1 MFDVSCTIEKLK
13 YEVIEMCR
21 RKGWGDDGIQNPQH
35 VTMAMMVETMELL
48 EHFADMSD
56 DMADDLLSGGANGLR
71 YEIAEEMS
79 DVLMY
84 SMQLMYT
91 MKVDVSREISDT
103 YTDGTTTIAQ
113 LKEFVEE
120 SGAGVKEQAMNVGVK
135 ARFVLEVFQWMND
148 MQVAALVR
156 GEAPAKC
163 AEAGSAFAEMFRE
176 VLRLANMLNIDIA
189 GSIARKIAIVDK
201 RVYPDDDPVR

>member
-1 MFDVSCTIEKLK
+1 MLDISCTIGKLK

-35 VTMAMMVETMELL
+35 VAMAMMVEAMELL

-56 DMADDLLSGGANGLR
+56 DMADELMAGGANGLR
-71 YEIAEEMS
+71 YEIAEELS

-91 MKVDVSREISDT
+91 LKVDVSREIADI
-103 YTDGTTTIAQ
+103 YTDSATTIAE
-113 LKEFVEE
+113 LKAYTEE
-120 SGAGVKEQAMNVGVK
+120 SSAGLKEQAMNVGIK

-148 MQVAALVR
+148 NDVAALVR
-156 GEAPAKC
+156 GEKPAKN
-163 AEAGSAFAEMFRE
+163 AEAGSAFGEMFRE
-176 VLRLANMLNIDIA
+176 VLRLANMLRIDIS

-201 RVYPDDDPVR
+201 RVYPEDDPVR

>member
-1 MFDVSCTIEKLK
+1 MLDISCTIGKLK

-35 VTMAMMVETMELL
+35 VAMAMMVEAMELL
-48 EHFADMSD
+48 E
-56 DMADDLLSGGANGLR
+56 DMADELMAGGANGLR
-71 YEIAEEMS
+71 YEIAEELS

-91 MKVDVSREISDT
+91 LKVDVSREIADI
-103 YTDGTTTIAQ
+103 YTDSATTIAE
-113 LKEFVEE
+113 LKAYTEE
-120 SGAGVKEQAMNVGVK
+120 SSAGLKEQAMNVGIK

-148 MQVAALVR
+148 NDVAALVR
-156 GEAPAKC
+156 GEKPAKN
-163 AEAGSAFAEMFRE
+163 AEAGSAFGEMFRE
-176 VLRLANMLNIDIA
+176 VLRLANMLRIDIS

-201 RVYPDDDPVR
+201 RVYPEDDPVR

>member
-1 MFDVSCTIEKLK
+1 MCDISWTISKLK

-21 RKGWGDDGIQNPQH
+21 RKGWGQDGIQNPQH
-35 VTMAMMVETMELL
+35 VSMAMMVETMELL

-56 DMADDLLSGGANGLR
+56 DMAEDLMNGGADGLR

-91 MKVDVSREISDT
+91 MKVDVSKEISDSF
-103 YTDGTTTIAQ
+103 TDGNNTIAQ
-113 LKEFVEE
+113 LKAYVRE
-120 SGAGVKEQAMNVGVK
+120 SGAGLKEQAMNIGVK

-148 MQVAALVR
+148 DQVAALIR
-156 GEAPAKC
+156 GEHPDKC
-163 AEAGSAFAEMFRE
+163 AEAGHAFGEMFSE
-176 VLRLANMLNIDIA
+176 VIRLANMLKIDIA